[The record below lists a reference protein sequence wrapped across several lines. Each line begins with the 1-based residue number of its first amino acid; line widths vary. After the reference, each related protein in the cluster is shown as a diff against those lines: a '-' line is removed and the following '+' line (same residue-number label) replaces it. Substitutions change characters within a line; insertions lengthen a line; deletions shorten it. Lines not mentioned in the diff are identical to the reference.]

1 MPFYRF
7 FFFGGGEGSPTKPDS
22 EKGWYPYSTLS
33 GGPSVHL
40 PGMPAICTRS
50 VGSLLKVF
58 RDPIPP
64 SSFPGPLQGPVP
76 GLRMQIRFGGNTRRF
91 FFFFFF
97 PRRACWACCYEFLLA
112 SPSDQGCAV
121 QAETKPDAQK
131 KVLRT
136 QVQKVVGSCGQNPT
150 SVSSCVII
158 HPSIIAY
165 GFSQS
170 RTNFLSSWTLV
181 TSGFGPFSV
190 LNQEVWRLFVGP
202 SGVYTSFRVVCLGV
216 PPLPH
221 SGLDVSG

>member
-1 MPFYRF
+1 MYSIYRKLCPRF
-7 FFFGGGEGSPTKPDS
+7 VRG
-22 EKGWYPYSTLS
+22 
-33 GGPSVHL
+33 
-40 PGMPAICTRS
+40 IS
-50 VGSLLKVF
+50 VGSMVKVF
-58 RDPIPP
+58 RAPIPP
-64 SSFPGPLQGPVP
+64 LPFPGPP
-76 GLRMQIRFGGNTRRF
+76 GSCVRPTEDADPIRGNTRRVF
-91 FFFFFF
+91 SY
-97 PRRACWACCYEFLLA
+97 RRACWACCYEFLLA

-170 RTNFLSSWTLV
+170 RTNFLSSCTLV

-202 SGVYTSFRVVCLGV
+202 SGV
-216 PPLPH
+216 
-221 SGLDVSG
+221 